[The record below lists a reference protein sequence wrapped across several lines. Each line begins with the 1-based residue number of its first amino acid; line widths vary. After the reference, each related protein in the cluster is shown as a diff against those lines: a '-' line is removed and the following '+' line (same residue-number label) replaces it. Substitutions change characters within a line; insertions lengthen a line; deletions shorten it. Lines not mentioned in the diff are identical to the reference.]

1 MVDPERTEQSKKE
14 MGGSLMFIGLATWV
28 ADALIAFFFPAAQR
42 LGRQGTFLTGL
53 VVLGAMSLAL
63 MMTGSVMRSEP
74 EE

>member
-1 MVDPERTEQSKKE
+1 
-14 MGGSLMFIGLATWV
+14 MGSSLRFIGLAVRV
-28 ADALIAFFFPAAQR
+28 ADARVAFFLPTAKT
-42 LGRQGTFLTGL
+42 GRQGTFLTGL